1 MIKYLWH
8 KNKTLIVV
16 SSVFVT
22 IVLIMGTLIV
32 VDELQKEAREAN
44 SISYELTEDDG
55 EISAYNVEGLSDE
68 EIEAWLESERSKKTN
83 GGE

>member
-44 SISYELTEDDG
+44 SVSYELTEDDG